1 LPEFYH
7 SLSVKE
13 AGKMPYP
20 TAITEAYGSLSATGL
35 AEETTFGTAV
45 AATSWQPMTGNTMVS
60 EPGWFSP
67 MLMMGIRDAQVF
79 NLYGEQKNLG
89 ALDGPLF
96 PSNAI
101 QLLVAAIGTDAV
113 TGSGAPYTHTLSQ
126 ANTLKSLTVEK
137 NIGGRQSLQ
146 FAGAKV
152 NKLSIKAPTGNEP
165 VQVSADMMAQS
176 VQILTSPTAVSI
188 TNELP
193 FVFAEATLTLFSH
206 ARAEVTNSDIN
217 IENGIK
223 ETYTYS
229 GNHGPSFLTPVSLKV
244 NGVID
249 VVWSSLNDATYGDF
263 ANMQAGTLGALSI
276 AFTHPGGSGYSVTVS
291 MPQVT
296 LAKVAPDQKFQDVVM
311 STIAY
316 EASRPLTGGS
326 QYTIGATVVNGAST
340 AY

>member
-1 LPEFYH
+1 MAFP
-7 SLSVKE
+7 S
-13 AGKMPYP
+13 
-20 TAITEAYGSLSATGL
+20 ITEAYGSLSATGL
-35 AEETTFGTAV
+35 AEEVTFGTAV
-45 AATSWQPMTGNTMVS
+45 AATSWQPMTGNSMNS
-60 EPGWFSP
+60 DPGWFSP
-67 MLMMGIRDAQVF
+67 ALMMAIRDAQVF
-79 NLYGEQKNLG
+79 NLYGEQKNVGSLE
-89 ALDGPLF
+89 GPLF

-113 TGSGAPYTHTLSQ
+113 TGSGPYSHALSQ

-146 FAGAKV
+146 FAGSKV
-152 NKLSIKAPTGNEP
+152 NKLSIKAPAGNEP
-165 VQVSADMMAQS
+165 VQVSADMIAQS
-176 VQILTSPTAVSI
+176 VAILTSPTAVSI

-244 NGVID
+244 NGTVD
-249 VVWSSLNDATYGDF
+249 VVWSSLNDSTYGDF
-263 ANMQAGTLGALSI
+263 ANMQSGTLGALSI
-276 AFTHPGGSGYSVTVS
+276 AFAHPGGSGYSVTVN

-296 LAKVAPDQKFQDVVM
+296 LSKVAPDIKFEDVVM
-311 STIAY
+311 STLSY

-326 QYTIGATVVNGAST
+326 LYTIGATVVNGVST

>member
-1 LPEFYH
+1 M
-7 SLSVKE
+7 
-13 AGKMPYP
+13 GYP
-20 TAITEAYGSLSATGL
+20 TVVEAYGSLSATGL
-35 AEETTFGTAV
+35 SEEVTFGSPV
-45 AATSWQPMTGNTMVS
+45 AATSWQPMTGNTMTS
-60 EPGWFSP
+60 DPGWFSP
-67 MLMMGIRDAQVF
+67 MLMQGFRDAQVF
-79 NLYGEQKNLG
+79 NLYGEQKNIG

-113 TGSGAPYTHTLSQ
+113 TGSGPYSHALSQ
-126 ANTLKSLTVEK
+126 ANVLKSLTVEK

-152 NKLSIKAPTGNEP
+152 NKLSIKAPVGNEP
-165 VQVSADMMAQS
+165 IQVSADMMAQS
-176 VQILTSPTAVSI
+176 VAILTSPTAISI

-229 GNHGPSFLTPVSLKV
+229 SNHGPSFLTPVSLKV
-244 NGVID
+244 NGTID
-249 VVWSSLNDATYGDF
+249 VVWSSLNDSTYGDF
-263 ANMQAGTLGALSI
+263 ANMQAGTLGALQI
-276 AFTHPGGSGYSVTVS
+276 AFTHPGGSGYSVTVN

-296 LAKVAPDQKFQDVVM
+296 LSKVAPDLKFEDVVM
-311 STIAY
+311 STLSY
-316 EASRPLTGGS
+316 EASRPLSGGS
-326 QYTIGATVVNGAST
+326 QYSIGATVVNGASG

>member
-1 LPEFYH
+1 
-7 SLSVKE
+7 
-13 AGKMPYP
+13 
-20 TAITEAYGSLSATGL
+20 
-35 AEETTFGTAV
+35 
-45 AATSWQPMTGNTMVS
+45 MTGNTMQS
-60 EPGWFSP
+60 DPGWFSP
-67 MLMMGIRDAQVF
+67 MLMQGLRDAAVF
-79 NLYGEQKNLG
+79 NLYGEQKNVG
-89 ALDGPLF
+89 NLDGPLF

-113 TGSGAPYTHTLSQ
+113 TGSGPYTHALSQ

-152 NKLSIKAPTGNEP
+152 NKLSIKAPAGNEP
-165 VQVSADMMAQS
+165 VQVSADMIAQS
-176 VQILTSPTAVSI
+176 VAILTSPTAISI
-188 TNELP
+188 TNEMP

-229 GNHGPSFLTPVSLKV
+229 SNHGPSFLTPVSLKV
-244 NGVID
+244 NGTID
-249 VVWSSLNDATYGDF
+249 VVWSSLTDSTYGDF
-263 ANMQAGTLGALSI
+263 TNMQSGTLGALSI

-296 LAKVAPDQKFQDVVM
+296 LSKVAPDVKFEDVVM
-311 STIAY
+311 STLSY
-316 EASRPLTGGS
+316 EASRPLSGGS
-326 QYTIGATVVNGAST
+326 QYSIGATVVNGAAT